1 MAKAY
6 DEFTVQGRMKPPA
19 FFDRLVDVMEE
30 FFKFTMLT
38 RDVSP
43 YLVDRYSGRTESAEE
58 LSTRVKER
66 SS

>member
-1 MAKAY
+1 MS
-6 DEFTVQGRMKPPA
+6 PSA
-19 FFDRLVDVMEE
+19 FYDRLVDVMEE
-30 FFKFTMLT
+30 LFTFTLMT

-43 YLVDRYSGRTESAEE
+43 YLLDQYSGRTESAEE